1 MFFIGF
7 SIYFYPI
14 RRHATKSIGYT
25 KPYTKPSQSS
35 YIQIILSSYIQI
47 IILYQSNTVP
57 IKKAELLRAASLSKL
72 ENTVNNKCIFNTK
85 YAESSAKWQV
95 LILFQNST
103 CAYNHHYSLRQKS
116 VSLLHSMFNSLFY
129 PYLFKKSSE
138 HSPLTL
144 FSSIPQQFF
153 TSLFLRTITP
163 TIYTKNVFSTS
174 AIEPIQASS

>member
-7 SIYFYPI
+7 SILSYPI
-14 RRHATKSIGYT
+14 RPRATKSIGYT
-25 KPYTKPSQSS
+25 KPYTKPSQSKT
-35 YIQIILSSYIQI
+35 LSSSIQI
-47 IILYQSNTVP
+47 IILYESNTVP
-57 IKKAELLRAASLSKL
+57 IKKAEFLRVASLSKL

-95 LILFQNST
+95 LIYFHNST
-103 CAYNHHYSLRQKS
+103 CEHSHHYNLHQKS
-116 VSLLHSMFNSLFY
+116 VPLLHSMFGSLFY

-174 AIEPIQASS
+174 AIVPIQAAS

>member
-7 SIYFYPI
+7 SILSYPTQP
-14 RRHATKSIGYT
+14 RATKSIGYT
-25 KPYTKPSQSS
+25 KPYTKPSQSKT
-35 YIQIILSSYIQI
+35 LSSSIQI
-47 IILYQSNTVP
+47 IILYESNTVP
-57 IKKAELLRAASLSKL
+57 IKKAEFLRVASLSKL

-95 LILFQNST
+95 IIYFHNST
-103 CAYNHHYSLRQKS
+103 CEHSHHYNLHQKS
-116 VSLLHSMFNSLFY
+116 VPLLHSMFDSLFY

-174 AIEPIQASS
+174 AIEPIQAAS